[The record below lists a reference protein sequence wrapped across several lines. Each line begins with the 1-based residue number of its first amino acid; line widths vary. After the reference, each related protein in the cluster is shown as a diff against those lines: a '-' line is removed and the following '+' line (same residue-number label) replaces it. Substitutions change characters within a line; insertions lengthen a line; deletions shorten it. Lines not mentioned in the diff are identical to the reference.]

1 MSRRVSARDAGMKK
15 EATVAD
21 DAAQPSSPFDVK
33 TVEALVALMAEH
45 NLSEIDLRDGHQRLR
60 LRRGGRAVIVPEAPL
75 ATLPVAPA
83 PQPTPTPAADN
94 AGKGGSDKSSRK
106 LIEIKSETVGT
117 FYAAP
122 NPESQPFVHVGSR
135 VTPETVVCIIDVMK
149 NMYEIQ
155 AGCSGVIA
163 EILAQ
168 NQQPVEY
175 NQVLFRVDP
184 MG

>member
-1 MSRRVSARDAGMKK
+1 MSRRASSRTAGIK
-15 EATVAD
+15 ETTPVAND
-21 DAAQPSSPFDVK
+21 ETKPPSPFDVK
-33 TVEALVALMAEH
+33 TVEALVVLMAEH

-60 LRRGGRAVIVPEAPL
+60 LCRGGRVEAVA
-75 ATLPVAPA
+75 PVAA
-83 PQPTPTPAADN
+83 PPTVEQAA
-94 AGKGGSDKSSRK
+94 AAPVKK
-106 LIEIKSETVGT
+106 LLEIKSETVGT

-122 NPESQPFVHVGSR
+122 NPESPPFVHVGSR

-155 AGCSGVIA
+155 AGCSGVVA

-184 MG
+184 VG

>member
-1 MSRRVSARDAGMKK
+1 M
-15 EATVAD
+15 AD
-21 DAAQPSSPFDVK
+21 EDTKQPSPFNVK
-33 TVEALVALMAEH
+33 TVEVLITLMAEH
-45 NLSEIDLRDGHQRLR
+45 NLSEIDLRDGPQRVR
-60 LRRGGRAVIVPEAPL
+60 LRRGARQVMVAG
-75 ATLPVAPA
+75 APA
-83 PQPTPTPAADN
+83 PAAPLVPAAAPPVATPAPPAAN
-94 AGKGGSDKSSRK
+94 SAPAAPTKK
-106 LIEIKSETVGT
+106 LLEIKSETVGT
-117 FYAAP
+117 FYASP
-122 NPESQPFVHVGSR
+122 NPESPAFVHVGSR

-184 MG
+184 G

>member
-1 MSRRVSARDAGMKK
+1 MSRRASSRTAGIK
-15 EATVAD
+15 ETTPVAND
-21 DAAQPSSPFDVK
+21 ETKPPSPFDVK
-33 TVEALVALMAEH
+33 TVEALVVLMAEH

-60 LRRGGRAVIVPEAPL
+60 LCRGGRAEAL
-75 ATLPVAPA
+75 APPAAPA
-83 PQPTPTPAADN
+83 SAALPAPPPTAATPTVEQAA
-94 AGKGGSDKSSRK
+94 AAPVKK
-106 LIEIKSETVGT
+106 LLEIKSETVGT

-122 NPESQPFVHVGSR
+122 NPESPPFVHVGSR

-155 AGCSGVIA
+155 AGCSGVVA

-184 MG
+184 VA